1 MLILG
6 DQYKDFTNSL
16 STLINFYLT
25 SMQIQL
31 QMISPINY
39 NLNDQNK
46 KVIMSS
52 DAKGKMYKPNIL
64 IPLPKTD
71 DLNKLSLKN
80 NMFNKFFGGKE
91 KPNNT
96 ISAEEETINT
106 LSINQQIPIANKS
119 TSILEVKNST
129 ITSPTLS
136 TLNFS
141 RYNQS
146 LKNIESDQSTEKSFN
161 EIFIP
166 LLSTNNY
173 HSQILNNKNNTDYE
187 IQSAIDD
194 SKLIINAI
202 NFQGK
207 TTF

>member
-1 MLILG
+1 
-6 DQYKDFTNSL
+6 
-16 STLINFYLT
+16 
-25 SMQIQL
+25 MQIQL

-39 NLNDQNK
+39 KLNDLNK
-46 KVIMSS
+46 KIIMSS

-64 IPLPKTD
+64 ISLPKTD

-96 ISAEEETINT
+96 ISAEEETTNT
-106 LSINQQIPIANKS
+106 LSTNQEISIANKS

-129 ITSPTLS
+129 ITNPTLS

-141 RYNQS
+141 RYDQS

-161 EIFIP
+161 EIFLP
-166 LLSTNNY
+166 LLSTKNY
-173 HSQILNNKNNTDYE
+173 HSEVSNNKNNTDYE
-187 IQSAIDD
+187 IQSVIDN

-207 TTF
+207 ITF

>member
-39 NLNDQNK
+39 NLNDQNI

-52 DAKGKMYKPNIL
+52 DVKGKMYKPNIL
-64 IPLPKTD
+64 ISLPKTD
-71 DLNKLSLKN
+71 DLYKISLKN

-96 ISAEEETINT
+96 FSAEEETINT
-106 LSINQQIPIANKS
+106 LSINQQISIANKS
-119 TSILEVKNST
+119 TLILEVKNST
-129 ITSPTLS
+129 ITNPTLS

-141 RYNQS
+141 RYDQS
-146 LKNIESDQSTEKSFN
+146 LKNIESDQSTETFN
-161 EIFIP
+161 DILIP
-166 LLSTNNY
+166 LLSTTNY
-173 HSQILNNKNNTDYE
+173 HSQISNNKNNTDYE
-187 IQSAIDD
+187 IQSAVDD

-207 TTF
+207 TKF